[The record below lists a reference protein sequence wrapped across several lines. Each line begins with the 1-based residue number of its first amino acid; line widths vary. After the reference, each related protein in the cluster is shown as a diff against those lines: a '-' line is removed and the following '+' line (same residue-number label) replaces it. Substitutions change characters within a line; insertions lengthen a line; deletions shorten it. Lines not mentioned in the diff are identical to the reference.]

1 MRLGVGV
8 RLRVGVRAR
17 VRVRGHLA
25 EVGVVRADEAAR
37 VELLLELLL
46 PVRG

>member
-1 MRLGVGV
+1 MGLGLG
-8 RLRVGVRAR
+8 AR
-17 VRVRGHLA
+17 VRGDLA

-46 PVRG
+46 PVKG